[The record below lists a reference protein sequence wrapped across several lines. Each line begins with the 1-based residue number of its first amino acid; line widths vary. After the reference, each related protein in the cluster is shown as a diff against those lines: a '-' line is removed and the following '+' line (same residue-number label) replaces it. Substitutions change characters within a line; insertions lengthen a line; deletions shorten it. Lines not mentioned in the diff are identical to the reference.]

1 MAEGVFQNVKENSN
15 SLWKYSANEK
25 LNSLAKIIFVNICK
39 ENLDYENLPN
49 SLRLRHGTTPAIQ
62 SGDEHSTLISFII
75 LF

>member
-1 MAEGVFQNVKENSN
+1 MENSN

-25 LNSLAKIIFVNICK
+25 LNSLTKIIFVNICK

-49 SLRLRHGTTPAIQ
+49 SLRLRHGTTSAIQ

-75 LF
+75 SF